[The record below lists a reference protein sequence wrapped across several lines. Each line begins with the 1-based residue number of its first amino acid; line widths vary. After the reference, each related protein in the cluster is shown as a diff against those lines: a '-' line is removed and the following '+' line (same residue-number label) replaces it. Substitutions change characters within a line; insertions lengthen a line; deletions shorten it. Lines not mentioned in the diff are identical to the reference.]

1 MSLEQI
7 DTKLR
12 IIQESLDALADKSND
27 SISKKIKIQVLN
39 IGFVRGDIEH
49 LFSEKVCPK
58 EIGTHSEKSVSSLN
72 LVRITKPFTISIPM
86 PNHRKAQLE
95 IMEGAIGEMSDDL
108 FMDFATGDPI
118 TNVRF
123 VITSQIN
130 ILVSVPNDCFEEI

>member
-1 MSLEQI
+1 MGSLIKKPRKI
-7 DTKLR
+7 DM
-12 IIQESLDALADKSND
+12 
-27 SISKKIKIQVLN
+27 
-39 IGFVRGDIEH
+39 
-49 LFSEKVCPK
+49 
-58 EIGTHSEKSVSSLN
+58 SSLN